1 MSQFVEMLKQ
11 RLAEAQ
17 RRVAI
22 TQVNLQKAQQEHN
35 TVLQEFNSWNNALA
49 VEMRREQ
56 ETQGQIDTAAQTPGA
71 NPEPPVTIQE
81 QGPEINKAGLIR
93 EVLQRYPNGVRPV
106 KVWMELRDQVPRPY
120 VYSVLSRMKQKKQA
134 RELRG
139 KYSLVQAGAKII
151 GNQTDENGGAVN

>member
-139 KYSLVQAGAKII
+139 KYSLVRAGAKII